1 MSASQEFILKIKKIL
16 VDKLS
21 QDKINK
27 YLIIQASTQK
37 LYLIDND
44 KISFESSV
52 STSKNGLGNNNGSYK
67 TPLGLHRIKEKIG
80 QKESIYTIFESR
92 QPTKTKYDLQNIP
105 DKDLITSRIIWLDG
119 IEKGINLGGEV
130 DTFSRYIYI
139 HGTPHENQIGTPV
152 SHGCIRMKN
161 DEIINLFQMVDIGTP
176 VVIIDA

>member
-21 QDKINK
+21 QDTINK

-80 QKESIYTIFESR
+80 QKESIYTIFE
-92 QPTKTKYDLQNIP
+92 
-105 DKDLITSRIIWLDG
+105 
-119 IEKGINLGGEV
+119 
-130 DTFSRYIYI
+130 
-139 HGTPHENQIGTPV
+139 
-152 SHGCIRMKN
+152 
-161 DEIINLFQMVDIGTP
+161 
-176 VVIIDA
+176 